1 MTEIINVEIP
11 ELMLLKSEKFDN
23 VKLEYVS
30 LLKINLTVL
39 ILGHTNQRR
48 MYSLIYPWNIHMI

>member
-39 ILGHTNQRR
+39 MGHTNQRR
-48 MYSLIYPWNIHMI
+48 CIL